1 MGSLTMNARAESMA
15 GPAEELNARVLL
27 PAEERK
33 HSESKPT
40 GSARDSEGGAR
51 HVSVQSAAFVEAGTQ
66 RVTISEAAEKPMES
80 AKRSRSELID
90 TALESHQPS
99 QQQHSR
105 LQSADFVN
113 TDKAS
118 SRKVAAGDAQ
128 VTEPDMSRAGE
139 EQEMSRYSIA
149 QNQVNMPL
157 TDYYE
162 KKYDGT
168 PGQRFSADA
177 GFAYAQGPPSDSENP
192 LMAQA
197 RLMR

>member
-1 MGSLTMNARAESMA
+1 M
-15 GPAEELNARVLL
+15 
-27 PAEERK
+27 
-33 HSESKPT
+33 
-40 GSARDSEGGAR
+40 
-51 HVSVQSAAFVEAGTQ
+51 
-66 RVTISEAAEKPMES
+66 TISEAAEKPMES
-80 AKRSRSELID
+80 AKRSRSDLID

-128 VTEPDMSRAGE
+128 VTEPDVSRAGE

-162 KKYDGT
+162 KKHGGT